1 MTKIKMLAAAVAV
14 AGVSTMAGAAAPY
27 PPAAPTIYNGG
38 PAASNVASTNMSAQ
52 ERASYALLESMLQLA
67 EAKIHASGCTPLA
80 LKLSVY
86 SNSAPALTEGYAT
99 LGIGSTAVKL
109 KAVAKAAPTYQGQK
123 FDITTDKDG
132 EIGGYPIGGLI
143 AEHAFNA
150 ANNLMVGIM
159 KNVTATS
166 VNWQDNFFQ
175 GTVIK
180 DFYMGESGKPGAYNI
195 FDWGLQSLDKGGFP
209 IEKYWQRSKVR
220 RSDGGNGKTA
230 FVKDRLVGPSPCR
243 IAIFLDGQNAPLS
256 LIFYQSGILKIQ
268 TLKPSEV
275 TPGVAGEPEEIDAVD
290 TI

>member
-132 EIGGYPIGGLI
+132 EIGGYPIG
-143 AEHAFNA
+143 
-150 ANNLMVGIM
+150 
-159 KNVTATS
+159 
-166 VNWQDNFFQ
+166 
-175 GTVIK
+175 
-180 DFYMGESGKPGAYNI
+180 
-195 FDWGLQSLDKGGFP
+195 
-209 IEKYWQRSKVR
+209 
-220 RSDGGNGKTA
+220 
-230 FVKDRLVGPSPCR
+230 
-243 IAIFLDGQNAPLS
+243 
-256 LIFYQSGILKIQ
+256 
-268 TLKPSEV
+268 
-275 TPGVAGEPEEIDAVD
+275 
-290 TI
+290 